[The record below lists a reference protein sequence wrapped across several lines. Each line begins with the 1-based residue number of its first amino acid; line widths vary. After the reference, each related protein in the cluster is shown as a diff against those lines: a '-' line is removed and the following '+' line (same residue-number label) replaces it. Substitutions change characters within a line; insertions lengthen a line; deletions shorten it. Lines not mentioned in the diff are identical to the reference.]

1 MKIKSG
7 TEFDLPTI
15 INYIFVVDICIKPVK
30 YTSLKVLLVN
40 LNSDQSGRLKET
52 LNVYH
57 IQSAISHCDFPWD
70 QADLLMPAEIFQ
82 VCIIYTDNSAVTF
95 SRLLHKCQINK
106 TNMRFVFLLSDENRV
121 LAMELLKM
129 GAAGI
134 LYESDLYSQASAE
147 KILPLC
153 LDLKRQKLY
162 LESERFSY
170 IAKAVRYYSHEI
182 RNPLTNI
189 SLSSSELKN
198 EIPAGNPVAA
208 KLLQFIEKNSMRING
223 LLNDAVSLLETSEP
237 HFEEVGLEKVFEE
250 AIDSLNESMDKKQIM
265 LVIDD
270 SARLSIWA
278 DREKLVNAVVHIL
291 RNSIEACHSTGG
303 AIHINTIKQEKT
315 VLICISDNGKGI
327 NSIHLP
333 YIFKPFY
340 SVNQRSRS
348 LGLAAALELIRI
360 QGGSIQIT
368 SKAGLE
374 TMVCIEM
381 PVVHL

>member
-1 MKIKSG
+1 MKI
-7 TEFDLPTI
+7 
-15 INYIFVVDICIKPVK
+15 
-30 YTSLKVLLVN
+30 LLVN
-40 LNSDQSGRLKET
+40 LNSDQSGWLKEAFE
-52 LNVYH
+52 VYH
-57 IQSAISHCDFPWD
+57 IQLAISHCDFPWE
-70 QADLLMPAEIFQ
+70 QADELLPAELFQ
-82 VCIIYTDNSAVTF
+82 VCIIFTNQPAVNF
-95 SRLLHKCQINK
+95 SRLLHKSQ
-106 TNMRFVFLLSDENRV
+106 TNRTNNRFVFLLPEENR
-121 LAMELLKM
+121 LAGIELLQM

-134 LYESDLYSQASAE
+134 LNEAELKTSVSIE

-153 LDLKRQKLY
+153 LDLKRQKQH

-170 IAKAVRYYSHEI
+170 IAKAMRYYSHEI

-189 SLSSSELKN
+189 SLSSSELRN
-198 EIPAGNPVAA
+198 EIPSGNPIAE

-237 HFEEVGLEKVFEE
+237 SYEEVSLEKVFEE
-250 AIDSLNESMDKKQIM
+250 AIDSLHESMDKKQIL

-270 SARLSIWA
+270 SARLNIWA

-291 RNSIEACHSTGG
+291 RNAIEACHSLGG
-303 AIHINTIKQEKT
+303 AIHINTLKENRSVQ
-315 VLICISDNGKGI
+315 ICITDNGKGI
-327 NSIHLP
+327 SSNHLP

-360 QGGSIQIT
+360 QGGNIQIS

-381 PVVHL
+381 PDIHS